1 MNIFQFQNSNAS
13 IVTEIRLAHGQIAD
27 FMPESRFNMKNQ
39 TVYIMNK
46 KIYEMHA
53 QICKVF
59 TSAKRLE
66 IINLLRDGEKTVND
80 LAEQA
85 GVLQANISQHL
96 TVLRQNNVVTTRR
109 DGANVY
115 YKIANPKILQACD
128 LMREVLLEKLAENE
142 KLAKRM
148 S

>member
-1 MNIFQFQNSNAS
+1 MQGFH
-13 IVTEIRLAHGQIAD
+13 E
-27 FMPESRFNMKNQ
+27 P
-39 TVYIMNK
+39 
-46 KIYEMHA
+46 
-53 QICKVF
+53 
-59 TSAKRLE
+59 KRLE

-80 LAEQA
+80 LAEQT

-128 LMREVLLEKLAENE
+128 LMREVLIEKLAENE
-142 KLAKRM
+142 TLAKRI

>member
-1 MNIFQFQNSNAS
+1 
-13 IVTEIRLAHGQIAD
+13 
-27 FMPESRFNMKNQ
+27 
-39 TVYIMNK
+39 MNK

-53 QICKVF
+53 EICKVF
-59 TSAKRLE
+59 TSPKRLE
-66 IINLLRDGEKTVND
+66 IINLLRDGEKTVNE
-80 LAEQA
+80 LAEETDA
-85 GVLQANISQHL
+85 LQANVSQHL

-115 YKIANPKILQACD
+115 YKIANPKILQAFD
-128 LMREVLLEKLAENE
+128 LMREVLLEQLKENE

>member
-1 MNIFQFQNSNAS
+1 
-13 IVTEIRLAHGQIAD
+13 
-27 FMPESRFNMKNQ
+27 MKNN
-39 TVYIMNK
+39 TSRDK

-53 QICKVF
+53 EICKVF
-59 TSAKRLE
+59 TSPKRLE
-66 IINLLRDGEKTVND
+66 IINHLREGEKTVNE
-80 LAEQA
+80 LTEQA

-128 LMREVLLEKLAENE
+128 LMREVLLEKLSENE
-142 KLAKRM
+142 KLVKRI

>member
-1 MNIFQFQNSNAS
+1 MTWSA
-13 IVTEIRLAHGQIAD
+13 
-27 FMPESRFNMKNQ
+27 
-39 TVYIMNK
+39 IMEK

-53 QICKVF
+53 EICKVF
-59 TSAKRLE
+59 TSPKRLE
-66 IINLLRDGEKTVND
+66 IINLLRDGEKTVNE
-80 LAEQA
+80 LAEKA
-85 GVLQANISQHL
+85 GVPQANISQHL

-109 DGANVY
+109 EGVNVY

-142 KLAKRM
+142 TLAKRM

>member
-1 MNIFQFQNSNAS
+1 
-13 IVTEIRLAHGQIAD
+13 
-27 FMPESRFNMKNQ
+27 
-39 TVYIMNK
+39 MNK

-59 TSAKRLE
+59 TNPKRLE
-66 IINLLRDGEKTVND
+66 IISLLRDREKTVNE

-115 YKIANPKILQACD
+115 YKIANAKILQAFD
-128 LMREVLLEKLAENE
+128 LMREVLLEQLKEHE

>member
-1 MNIFQFQNSNAS
+1 MNKNI
-13 IVTEIRLAHGQIAD
+13 
-27 FMPESRFNMKNQ
+27 SRD
-39 TVYIMNK
+39 K

-53 QICKVF
+53 EICKVF
-59 TSAKRLE
+59 TSPKRLE
-66 IINLLRDGEKTVND
+66 ILSLLRDGEETVNE
-80 LAEQA
+80 LAERA

-128 LMREVLLEKLAENE
+128 LMREVLLEKLSENE
-142 KLAKRM
+142 KLVKRI